1 MARSDGSVPLPSYN
15 LPAALRKRLARG
27 NVEATVAA
35 LPGDEK
41 EMAGYAE
48 RWQTLLWCEE
58 WQLVGDLMLFDLT
71 GEGAAPLLK
80 TDAKADA
87 TADGG
92 AGGLGIKL
100 AQIPTLP
107 SPSRSRSPG
116 PSPSSRPSLS
126 PSPQT
131 RTPTPT
137 PTPKQVGTMSIATSW
152 SCVAWPSAGRR
163 CWWATRCAPTWKG
176 HMGL

>member
-1 MARSDGSVPLPSYN
+1 MDEKVARSEGSAPLPSYN

-27 NVEATVAA
+27 NAEAAVAA
-35 LPGDEK
+35 LPGDET

-92 AGGLGIKL
+92 AGGLGIEL
-100 AQIPTLP
+100 AHTLTLTLTRTLAPTQ
-107 SPSRSRSPG
+107 
-116 PSPSSRPSLS
+116 
-126 PSPQT
+126 PSPQ
-131 RTPTPT
+131 PQPQ
-137 PTPKQVGTMSIATSW
+137 P
-152 SCVAWPSAGRR
+152 
-163 CWWATRCAPTWKG
+163 
-176 HMGL
+176 

>member
-1 MARSDGSVPLPSYN
+1 MDEKVARSEGSAPLPSYN

-27 NVEATVAA
+27 NAEAAVAA
-35 LPGDEK
+35 LPGDET

-87 TADGG
+87 TA
-92 AGGLGIKL
+92 A
-100 AQIPTLP
+100 
-107 SPSRSRSPG
+107 PSRTIPRHARCTSTCPVASA
-116 PSPSSRPSLS
+116 SACKAAAASFA
-126 PSPQT
+126 
-131 RTPTPT
+131 
-137 PTPKQVGTMSIATSW
+137 VATSMEY
-152 SCVAWPSAGRR
+152 AA
-163 CWWATRCAPTWKG
+163 ATRCAASDT
-176 HMGL
+176 

>member
-1 MARSDGSVPLPSYN
+1 MPAPPLLPPTGASHLLPASTAPITRAGGGGGDGDKGSPKMDEKVARSEGSAPLPSYN

-27 NVEATVAA
+27 NAEAAVAA
-35 LPGDEK
+35 LPGDET

-92 AGGLGIKL
+92 AGGLGIEL
-100 AQIPTLP
+100 AHTLTLTLTLTLTRTLAPTQ
-107 SPSRSRSPG
+107 
-116 PSPSSRPSLS
+116 
-126 PSPQT
+126 PSPQ
-131 RTPTPT
+131 PQPQ
-137 PTPKQVGTMSIATSW
+137 P
-152 SCVAWPSAGRR
+152 
-163 CWWATRCAPTWKG
+163 
-176 HMGL
+176 

>member
-1 MARSDGSVPLPSYN
+1 VPLPSYN

-27 NVEATVAA
+27 NAEATVAA

-80 TDAKADA
+80 THAKADA

-107 SPSRSRSPG
+107 SLSPSPSPG
-116 PSPSSRPSLS
+116 PSPSSRPA
-126 PSPQT
+126 PSPD
-131 RTPTPT
+131 
-137 PTPKQVGTMSIATSW
+137 PKRGPQ
-152 SCVAWPSAGRR
+152 PQPLPLNR
-163 CWWATRCAPTWKG
+163 WAS
-176 HMGL
+176 